1 MGSIPTRLTILSD
14 VGAAPGSIPE
24 VIQKAKNILYG
35 ILFVAGR
42 TAIPVLPRA
51 LVVGLARACGRIA
64 AALPLHVTR
73 VANSNL
79 SLVMPDLDLRQRRT
93 IIRISFSSLALT
105 LLDLFWLSV
114 GSGKRLR
121 QVVEGDPSMG
131 SVLREG
137 PMVCLTAHYGNWEI
151 LGHLLPLHGYPMT
164 SVSSST
170 GSPTLDRRINALRGR
185 HGQVIASRRGAARVL
200 LGTLRR
206 GDKVG
211 LLLDQNTRPDE
222 GGAFLEFFGKPVPV
236 SLLPATLAIHT
247 DSPVSVGFCI
257 PDLKTGR
264 YRAYSRVVL
273 DEHEAARLQ
282 PDQAADLAQRI
293 IQEYEHQICSR
304 PEFWLWSYKRWKH
317 VPPTHELSS
326 FPFYAKPYPP
336 RRATSR

>member
-1 MGSIPTRLTILSD
+1 MIRT
-14 VGAAPGSIPE
+14 
-24 VIQKAKNILYG
+24 AKNILYN
-35 ILFVAGR
+35 ILFVAGQ
-42 TAIPVLPRA
+42 TLIPVLPRR
-51 LVVGLARACGRIA
+51 LVVGLARVCGRIA

-73 VANSNL
+73 VADSNL
-79 SLVMPDLDLRQRRT
+79 RLVMPELSMGQRRT
-93 IIRISFSSLALT
+93 IIRTSFSSLALT

-114 GSGKRLR
+114 SSGKRLR
-121 QVVEGDPSMG
+121 DVVDLDPSMG
-131 SVLREG
+131 AVLREG

-164 SVSSST
+164 SISSST
-170 GSPTLDRRINALRGR
+170 GSPALDRRLNALRGR

-206 GDKVG
+206 GEKVG
-211 LLLDQNTRPDE
+211 LLLDQNTRPDQ

-247 DSPVSVGFCI
+247 GTPVSVAFCI

-273 DEHEAARLQ
+273 DDHEIARLQ
-282 PDQAADLAQRI
+282 PDQTTEVAQRI
-293 IQEYEHQICSR
+293 LKEFEHQISSR

-317 VPPTHELSS
+317 VPPTHALSS

-336 RRATSR
+336 RRAISR